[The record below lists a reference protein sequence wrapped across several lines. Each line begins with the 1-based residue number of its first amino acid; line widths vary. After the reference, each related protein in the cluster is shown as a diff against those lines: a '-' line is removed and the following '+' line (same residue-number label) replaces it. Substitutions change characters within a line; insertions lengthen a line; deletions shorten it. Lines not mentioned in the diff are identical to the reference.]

1 MNRLNMFLQI
11 SLFCS
16 LMVTLIARIFNF
28 FVYRLIMCLKM
39 WLCRSLIVTLI
50 TRIFDFFMNRL
61 NMSLQISLLC
71 KLMIAQITRV
81 FDFLMNRLNM
91 SLQISL
97 ICSLMVTLIT
107 RIFDF
112 CMNRLNM
119 SLQISLCCSLVVTS
133 IITLGLPTASL
144 YILIIHP
151 TPNHLVT
158 ILSSVLAVQSLVLQ
172 NRHLVNVNLA
182 EYWRE
187 CRLFLYRNSSCVFF
201 FLKGRRLKRTW

>member
-1 MNRLNMFLQI
+1 MDIYIIRTFDIDIRTVIIKHWTDWICHFRLPFSVAWWSHWLQEYLI
-11 SLFCS
+11 FAWTDWICLF
-16 LMVTLIARIFNF
+16 R
-28 FVYRLIMCLKM
+28 
-39 WLCRSLIVTLI
+39 
-50 TRIFDFFMNRL
+50 
-61 NMSLQISLLC
+61 
-71 KLMIAQITRV
+71 
-81 FDFLMNRLNM
+81 
-91 SLQISL
+91 
-97 ICSLMVTLIT
+97 
-107 RIFDF
+107 
-112 CMNRLNM
+112 
-119 SLQISLCCSLVVTS
+119 LCCSLVVTS